1 MITRLRLGIDAS
13 PGSRQAEAMALGL
26 AKQHGA
32 FLDAVVAIDTPWLD
46 RPQAVGIG
54 GSAFK
59 LAAEASILRATHAR
73 AKQIVNDFRKAAEA
87 AGVAHAIRV
96 VEGAPAEVIEAGAV
110 ACDLVVIGR
119 DATFWGDDGKP
130 TSSVARGILHVGS
143 RPVLLVPPQLIA
155 GDAILIA
162 FDGSAPAAR
171 SLHMLA
177 LLGLAVGR
185 RVTVLSI
192 ADDQALADERATA
205 AMRLLHAHGVADAAA
220 VGLCSGDEPA
230 GIILRQAQD
239 LGAGIVAMGAFGHNG
254 LRELL
259 FGSCTSSL
267 LRSSPI
273 ALFVHH

>member
-1 MITRLRLGIDAS
+1 MMTRLRLGLDAS
-13 PGSRQAEAMALGL
+13 PGSRQAEALALGL
-26 AKQHGA
+26 AKAHGA
-32 FLDAVVAIDTPWLD
+32 FVDTVVAIDAPWLD

-54 GSAFK
+54 GSAYK
-59 LAAEASILRATHAR
+59 LAAEASILRAAHAR
-73 AKQIVNDFRKAAEA
+73 SALIVNDFRKAADA
-87 AGVAHAIRV
+87 AGVAHAAHV

-110 ACDLVVIGR
+110 ACDLIVIGR
-119 DATFWGDDGKP
+119 DATFWGDDGAP
-130 TSSVARGILHVGS
+130 ISSVARGILQVGS
-143 RPVLLVPPQLIA
+143 RPVLLAPPQPGS
-155 GDAILIA
+155 GDAILVA

-185 RVTVLSI
+185 RVAVLSI
-192 ADDQALADERATA
+192 ADDQAVADGRATA
-205 AMRLLHAHGVADAAA
+205 AMRLLHAHGVADVAAIG
-220 VGLCSGDEPA
+220 VRSGDDPA

-239 LGAGIVAMGAFGHNG
+239 LGAGIVAMGAFGHSG

-267 LRSSPI
+267 LHSSPV